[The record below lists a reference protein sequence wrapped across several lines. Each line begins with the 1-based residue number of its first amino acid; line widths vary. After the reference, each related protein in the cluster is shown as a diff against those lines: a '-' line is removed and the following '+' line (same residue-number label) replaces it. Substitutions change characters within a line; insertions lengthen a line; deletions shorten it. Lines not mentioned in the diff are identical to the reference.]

1 MKRRQ
6 RTPEEKLEIVMEG
19 IKERKSIAEICRTH
33 GISQTLFYRWR
44 EQFFEGGKKGLTN
57 GKTGEAAYR
66 AEIEKLQKIIGKQAI
81 VIDTLKKTDEMFG
94 RR

>member
-19 IKERKSIAEICRTH
+19 LKERKSIAEICRTH

-44 EQFFEGGKKGLTN
+44 DQFFEGGKKGLTN
-57 GKTGEAAYR
+57 G
-66 AEIEKLQKIIGKQAI
+66 
-81 VIDTLKKTDEMFG
+81 
-94 RR
+94 